1 MGFAV
6 MNTSTEHAADT
17 PEIYS
22 LKNVNRVFGKGK
34 DELQVLSG
42 VDLSLHEGE
51 IVGMLG
57 RSGSGKSTLLRI
69 IAGLIQPSSG
79 EVRYNGAPLNGPAE
93 GVAMVFQTFALF
105 PWLTVDRK
113 SVV

>member
-6 MNTSTEHAADT
+6 MTTYTVNTADT
-17 PEIYS
+17 PEIFS

-42 VDLSLHEGE
+42 VDLTLHEGE

-69 IAGLIQPSSG
+69 IAGLIQASSG
-79 EVRYNGAPLNGPAE
+79 EVRYHGH
-93 GVAMVFQTFALF
+93 
-105 PWLTVDRK
+105 R
-113 SVV
+113 

>member
-1 MGFAV
+1 M
-6 MNTSTEHAADT
+6 TTYTEHAANT

-57 RSGSGKSTLLRI
+57 RSGPGKSTLLRI
-69 IAGLIQPSSG
+69 IAGLLLPPSG
-79 EVRYNGAPLNGPAE
+79 DVPDNGTPLTGP
-93 GVAMVFQTFALF
+93 GGG
-105 PWLTVDRK
+105 
-113 SVV
+113 